1 MFNKKDIELL
11 KKRLMR
17 EYGKTIVIRC
27 NYNKGTNKNEIKEF
41 IIENVSENVLI
52 LRRRINKN
60 IGLIESYTFVD
71 ILSGSIDIIDIR

>member
-11 KKRLMR
+11 KKRLII
-17 EYGKTIVIRC
+17 ECGKTIVIRC
-27 NYNKGTNKNEIKEF
+27 NHNKGTNKNEIKEF

-52 LRRRINKN
+52 LRRINKN